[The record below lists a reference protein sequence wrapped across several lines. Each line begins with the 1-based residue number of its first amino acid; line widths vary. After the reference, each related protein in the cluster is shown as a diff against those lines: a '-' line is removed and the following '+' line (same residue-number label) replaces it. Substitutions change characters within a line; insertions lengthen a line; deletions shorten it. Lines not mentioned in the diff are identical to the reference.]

1 MKKNIIMLVTG
12 IVMLSGCDDLF
23 SPAIDNFK
31 DQEQVNSSS
40 EYAQGMLLNCYR
52 IIPGYYSDTD
62 YATDDAVTNQKGN
75 PYLNMA
81 TGNWTAADNPV
92 NF

>member
-31 DQEQVNSSS
+31 DQ
-40 EYAQGMLLNCYR
+40 
-52 IIPGYYSDTD
+52 
-62 YATDDAVTNQKGN
+62 
-75 PYLNMA
+75 
-81 TGNWTAADNPV
+81 
-92 NF
+92 